1 MNQLS
6 EYVLEIRH
14 PENCHVTP
22 LFTPCSY
29 YHICLW
35 KTNQYTADEQCV
47 HCCNANQNKESVKLT
62 NAPLATV
69 QVDKQPTPQCG
80 LGRRYLVVVRD
91 TPPWSDTQTGKISKS
106 LYWFKRYRAEYPK
119 LTSEASV

>member
-1 MNQLS
+1 MQTL
-6 EYVLEIRH
+6 
-14 PENCHVTP
+14 T
-22 LFTPCSY
+22 
-29 YHICLW
+29 
-35 KTNQYTADEQCV
+35 K
-47 HCCNANQNKESVKLT
+47 NKESVKLT

-80 LGRRYLVVVRD
+80 LDLGCRYLVVVRD
-91 TPPWSDTQTGKISKS
+91 TPPWSDTQTGKILSKS